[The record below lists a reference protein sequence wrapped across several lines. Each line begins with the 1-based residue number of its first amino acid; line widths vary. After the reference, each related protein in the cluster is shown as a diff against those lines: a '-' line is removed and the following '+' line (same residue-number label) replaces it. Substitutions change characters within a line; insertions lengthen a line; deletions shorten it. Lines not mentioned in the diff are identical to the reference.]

1 MVEILFTSV
10 LKFWLSGAFSWHWVD
25 FVSNCTVGLFLGT
38 KLAQFPLRPRWSQQ
52 KKRSLNSVPELAAR
66 PPPLTPGPQNNPIVQ
81 QETTPTSLP
90 LELKMANFSFLG
102 TVRLLLAKSI
112 WKTASNPCSGT
123 QASTVYSEYTP
134 QVACEKCR
142 CQFANQVEGK
152 FR

>member
-1 MVEILFTSV
+1 MFLSFGYLGLSPDTGLTLCRIALWDCFWGQN
-10 LKFWLSGAFSWHWVD
+10 WLS
-25 FVSNCTVGLFLGT
+25 FLCD
-38 KLAQFPLRPRWSQQ
+38 LVEAN
-52 KKRSLNSVPELAAR
+52 KRSAHWTRFQNSLLG
-66 PPPLTPGPQNNPIVQ
+66 PPPLPPGPQNNPIVQ

-134 QVACEKCR
+134 QVACEKC
-142 CQFANQVEGK
+142 QFANQVEGK